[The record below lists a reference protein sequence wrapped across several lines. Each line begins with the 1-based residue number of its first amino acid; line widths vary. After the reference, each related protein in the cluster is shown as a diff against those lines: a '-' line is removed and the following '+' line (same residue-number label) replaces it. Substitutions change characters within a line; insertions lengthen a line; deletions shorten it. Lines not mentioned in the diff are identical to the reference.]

1 MAPTSKGKAGG
12 VSVGSFFEL
21 KSELAKQADEFSR
34 NKAISGPKYV
44 VGETKKNKSTVWT
57 RSNKG
62 IESRARRDIE
72 LEEVSKVTVES
83 ARAALERK
91 AQLYEKLRK
100 GKSGG
105 LSEQQYDALL
115 VDVSAAG
122 LLRQCMYANFLRV
135 GSV

>member
-1 MAPTSKGKAGG
+1 
-12 VSVGSFFEL
+12 
-21 KSELAKQADEFSR
+21 
-34 NKAISGPKYV
+34 
-44 VGETKKNKSTVWT
+44 
-57 RSNKG
+57 
-62 IESRARRDIE
+62 
-72 LEEVSKVTVES
+72 VES